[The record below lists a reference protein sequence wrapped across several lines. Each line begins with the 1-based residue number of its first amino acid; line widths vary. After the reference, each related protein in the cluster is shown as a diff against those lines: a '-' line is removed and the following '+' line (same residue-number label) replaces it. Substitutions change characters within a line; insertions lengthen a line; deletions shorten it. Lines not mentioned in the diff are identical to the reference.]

1 MNNLWLKIKVTFKIL
16 VASAVGLYV
25 LIFVINNGGRT
36 AKFWFWFG
44 RDYDYSLLFLVT
56 LAFFIGVIVTILA
69 ATTFRTIRQIRE
81 LRARGRTQKLERE
94 IADMK
99 SKASMLQIRPANGSV
114 PMANIAP
121 PVTTDETTP
130 TA

>member
-1 MNNLWLKIKVTFKIL
+1 MNNLWLKIKVVFKIL

-25 LIFVINNGGRT
+25 LIFVIKNGGRT
-36 AKFWFWFG
+36 AKFWFWFN
-44 RDYDYSLLFLVT
+44 RDYYYSLLFLVT

-99 SKASMLQIRPANGSV
+99 SKASMLQMRPANGSV